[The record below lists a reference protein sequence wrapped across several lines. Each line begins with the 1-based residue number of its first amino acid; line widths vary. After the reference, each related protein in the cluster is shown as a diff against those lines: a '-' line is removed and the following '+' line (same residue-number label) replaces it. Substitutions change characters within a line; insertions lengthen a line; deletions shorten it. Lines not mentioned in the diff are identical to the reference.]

1 VWTKVVIYTS
11 SVNEVQDFFHQVLGV
26 PTRRRGGGLEIGWEM
41 PIIEV
46 REGERELPGGYIYHV
61 AIKVP
66 TREDLGAFIRRLLH
80 DYPEYVEGFADHIV
94 SEAVYLKSP
103 DGVGFEVYVDRPRE
117 SWVRKGVLVAMDTL
131 PLDLESLVRGVTPS
145 PLPRGAV
152 IGHIHMKTYVDLE
165 RAVGFYR
172 GLGMEVTWKMPDAVF
187 LAWDGYHH
195 HLAFNKWPLPKPRGS
210 VVAVYTSKVAS
221 PLRDPLGLEILPGG

>member
-1 VWTKVVIYTS
+1 MWTKVVIYTS

-26 PTRRRGGGLEIGWEM
+26 PTRRRDGGLEIGWEI

-103 DGVGFEVYVDRPRE
+103 DGVGFEVYVDRPQD

-131 PLDLESLVRGVTPS
+131 PLNLEELVRGVASS
-145 PLPRGAV
+145 PLPPGAV
-152 IGHIHMKTYVDLE
+152 IGHIHMTTYLDLE
-165 RAVGFYR
+165 KVVGFYR
-172 GLGMEVTWKMPDAVF
+172 ELGMDVTWKMPNAVF
-187 LAWDGYHH
+187 LAWGGYHH
-195 HLAFNKWPLPKPRGS
+195 HLAFNRWPLPRPGGS
-210 VVAVYTSKVAS
+210 VVAVQTPKVAR
-221 PLRDPLGLEILPGG
+221 PMRDPLGLEILPG

>member
-1 VWTKVVIYTS
+1 MWTKVVIYTP
-11 SVNEVQDFFHQVLGV
+11 SVNEVQDFFRQVLGV
-26 PTRRRGGGLEIGWEM
+26 PTRRRDGGLEIGWEI

-103 DGVGFEVYVDRPRE
+103 DGVGFEVYVDRPQD

-131 PLDLESLVRGVTPS
+131 PLNLEELVRGVASS
-145 PLPRGAV
+145 PLPPGAV
-152 IGHIHMKTYVDLE
+152 IGHIHMTTYLDLE
-165 RAVGFYR
+165 KVVGFYR
-172 GLGMEVTWKMPDAVF
+172 ELGMDVTWKMPNAVF
-187 LAWDGYHH
+187 LAWGEYHH
-195 HLAFNKWPLPKPRGS
+195 HLAFNRWPLPRPGGS
-210 VVAVYTSKVAS
+210 VVAVQTPKVAR
-221 PLRDPLGLEILPGG
+221 PMRDPLGLEILPG